1 MNVDKWARC
10 DQFLLINKLSAV
22 IMLYWAPDGSCDCII
37 LQVGFWIVLHV
48 QRRLCP
54 IFVKL
59 WILVNET
66 QRCGIE
72 LYDIQRLSVG

>member
-1 MNVDKWARC
+1 M
-10 DQFLLINKLSAV
+10 LLYIV
-22 IMLYWAPDGSCDCII
+22 
-37 LQVGFWIVLHV
+37 QVGFLIELPV

-59 WILVNET
+59 WIPVNGT

-72 LYDIQRLSVG
+72 LLDIHRHSSG